1 MLKTFLNNFKCIST
15 FITEKSTNGHNRISN
30 KLISLCIFLDVKG
43 SKEENSLNIPFS
55 VDGIKNKITAA
66 APDTPEE
73 NTEDGHKVSVLETTT
88 MNVEGTVSK
97 EHGEGEPLLESIE
110 LRSITE
116 MHNPDMDTLN
126 AQEPLSDV
134 GRDIEKNVAKNDET
148 SDAGPMNTIMKAVRY
163 LSEHPR
169 NSRITFLDFA
179 GESIYYV
186 SHQIYLSPKTVYI
199 LVVDMS
205 KEPDDKESKTPENK
219 LTRFE
224 SWTYKGTFIVN
235 VFNFTVKKR

>member
-1 MLKTFLNNFKCIST
+1 MT
-15 FITEKSTNGHNRISN
+15 
-30 KLISLCIFLDVKG
+30 
-43 SKEENSLNIPFS
+43 IPFS
-55 VDGIKNKITAA
+55 VDGIKNKKTAA
-66 APDTPEE
+66 APDAPAE
-73 NTEDGHKVSVLETTT
+73 NTEDGHNVSVLETTT
-88 MNVEGTVSK
+88 PNVDEIVPE

-110 LRSITE
+110 LRSTKE
-116 MHNPDMDTLN
+116 MDSPDVDPLN
-126 AQEPLSDV
+126 AQDHRSDV
-134 GRDIEKNVAKNDET
+134 GRDIEKNDPKNDEKSDT
-148 SDAGPMNTIMKAVRY
+148 SPMNIIRKAVHY

-205 KEPDDKESKTPENK
+205 KEPDEIETKTPENK

-224 SWTYKGTFIVN
+224 SWTYKGS
-235 VFNFTVKKR
+235 

>member
-1 MLKTFLNNFKCIST
+1 MC
-15 FITEKSTNGHNRISN
+15 FI
-30 KLISLCIFLDVKG
+30 LDIKG
-43 SKEENSLNIPFS
+43 SKEENSLTILFS
-55 VDGIKNKITAA
+55 VDGIQNKNTAA
-66 APDTPEE
+66 SADTPGE
-73 NTEDGHKVSVLETTT
+73 NTEDGHNFSVLETTT
-88 MNVEGTVSK
+88 SNVEETEPG

-110 LRSITE
+110 LRSTTE
-116 MHNPDMDTLN
+116 MHNPDMEPLN
-126 AQEPLSDV
+126 AQEPLSVVGRDIEKSVV
-134 GRDIEKNVAKNDET
+134 GRDIEKNVAKNDEKSDT
-148 SDAGPMNTIMKAVRY
+148 SPMNTIMKAVHY

-205 KEPDDKESKTPENK
+205 KDPDEKETKTHENK

-224 SWTYKGTFIVN
+224 SWTYKGN
-235 VFNFTVKKR
+235 

>member
-1 MLKTFLNNFKCIST
+1 MCI
-15 FITEKSTNGHNRISN
+15 I
-30 KLISLCIFLDVKG
+30 LDVKG
-43 SKEENSLNIPFS
+43 SIEENSLTIPFS
-55 VDGIKNKITAA
+55 FDSIKNKKTAA
-66 APDTPEE
+66 APDTPGE
-73 NTEDGHKVSVLETTT
+73 NTEDGHNVSVLETTT
-88 MNVEGTVSK
+88 SNVEETEPE

-110 LRSITE
+110 LRSTTK
-116 MHNPDMDTLN
+116 MHNLDVDPLN

-134 GRDIEKNVAKNDET
+134 SRDIAKNVAKNDET
-148 SDAGPMNTIMKAVRY
+148 SDAGPMNTIMKAVHY
-163 LSEHPR
+163 LSEHPK

-205 KEPDDKESKTPENK
+205 KEPDEIETKTPENK

-224 SWTYKGTFIVN
+224 SWTYKGT
-235 VFNFTVKKR
+235 